1 MAEVTGAQIDAL
13 NDAINGLATKI
24 SGGGGTGGTGGGGG
38 GGADPGVFKGAKDL
52 AAGMATGT
60 AQIRDFGKALPMG
73 LLGKFGTALQN
84 GGLAVIDY
92 VVGTKKEFEGLSK
105 VGAGLGGDLGL
116 LQVTAAETRM
126 SLPEFS
132 KMIKSNSTLLTQ
144 FGGGMSD
151 GIDKFA
157 KLSDAMFKGDNAPI
171 NTFMRLGM
179 TIEES
184 NEFMLQTLAVN
195 QRSARF
201 RNMSEAAQL
210 KQAQE
215 YAKNLDLVSKLT
227 GKNAKELQKE
237 ADSRMQEGDINAT
250 LRLRERQ
257 GAEGATQAFQAIQG
271 NLSQGGGGGGGGAA
285 PKLNGQTMNLGGP
298 IDSQTAMFASLNPKT
313 AAMAK
318 ELDRISKDTTI
329 SADQR
334 RKLMDAKS
342 KELIAA
348 AAQESQSTQNL
359 QIARTAAVTEA
370 GAIAA
375 GSLQEMDKIINAIG
389 AQADKIGVSLTETG
403 GHFTAFNSL
412 MAKLQTEQDKQVA
425 DSGQATAAMRAVTET
440 QQAIAN
446 TSSAV
451 RVAMGKQLQSNETI
465 GKAFSDV
472 ADSLEKAKLPERF
485 DNLAD
490 ALSRFATVE
499 NLKTESTTGD
509 EKKRFRG
516 GKMLARKI
524 KDP

>member
-271 NLSQGGGGGGGGAA
+271 NLSQLPAA
-285 PKLNGQTMNLGGP
+285 AQKLITQTMNLGGP

-499 NLKTESTTGD
+499 NLKTESASLGD
-509 EKKRFRG
+509 ENV
-516 GKMLARKI
+516 LRKI
-524 KDP
+524 